1 MIWSQVW
8 PGNLLSENEQ
18 DTISRVSLPK
28 SSGDPPKERSSI
40 RVCRNGAFRV
50 IRSLVDEEL
59 TLPPSCFVFFSQAV
73 ERRRD
78 REAALALFNEA
89 VQLAP
94 ENALV
99 RYRRAKILISMR
111 KYHVSHNDLN
121 FMFDPDFVI
130 PQPAVEDLE
139 FLRNAT
145 PEESNVIFQLAKV
158 YRLLG
163 NVVKSAQTLAAARDI
178 APKSMNKI
186 KKLLD
191 TGKDDE
197 DDMMDEG

>member
-1 MIWSQVW
+1 MVRS
-8 PGNLLSENEQ
+8 
-18 DTISRVSLPK
+18 K
-28 SSGDPPKERSSI
+28 SYAALVI
-40 RVCRNGAFRV
+40 FRRRGV
-50 IRSLVDEEL
+50 NASAL
-59 TLPPSCFVFFSQAV
+59 FFSQAV

-78 REAALALFNEA
+78 REAALVLFNEA

-111 KYHVSHNDLN
+111 KYQVSHNHSN
-121 FMFDPDFVI
+121 IMFGSDFVI
-130 PQPAVEDLE
+130 SQPAVEDLE

-145 PEESNVIFQLAKV
+145 PEESNVVFQLAKV

-186 KKLLD
+186 KKLLE
-191 TGKDDE
+191 TVKDDE